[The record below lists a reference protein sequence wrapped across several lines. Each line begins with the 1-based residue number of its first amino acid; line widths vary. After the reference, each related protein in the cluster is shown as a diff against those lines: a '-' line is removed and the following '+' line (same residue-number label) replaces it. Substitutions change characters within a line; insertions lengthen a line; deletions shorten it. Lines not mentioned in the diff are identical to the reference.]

1 MQITIMQTE
10 IETAIRNH
18 ILGLISVR
26 ENMKI
31 DIDLRATRG
40 SEGFTAVVDILPDNG
55 PGNKQTKPQTAPA
68 KTTAPVAEKP
78 TPAKT
83 EAPKAEVEE
92 AAEEPEAEAVAEVET
107 APKKGILPFAK
118 KEAEPA
124 PESTGEPTKSIFA
137 SLKKPVNTPT
147 VPPAAANG

>member
-40 SEGFTAVVDILPDNG
+40 SEGFTAVVDIMPDDG

-78 TPAKT
+78 APAKT

-92 AAEEPEAEAVAEVET
+92 AQPEAEPEAEVEA

-124 PESTGEPTKSIFA
+124 PEPTGEPTKSIFA